1 MKAVARLKQASGER
15 CASLSLSLFRVST
28 GHRSRV
34 HEHGEHDDRAEIYD
48 VTRKSFR
55 SLSASRAFRQFMGS
69 RASSA

>member
-15 CASLSLSLFRVST
+15 CASLSLFRVST

>member
-15 CASLSLSLFRVST
+15 CASLSRVST

-69 RASSA
+69 RAPSA